1 MLDGAGFLIMH
12 KDFLSPEIS
21 ANDLEYVHITAK
33 EREIAEDLLAK
44 GHLVKKQCS
53 NFEKINMENF
63 YELKVPI
70 QGVNTLTTGQQ
81 CRQYQLFNVS
91 GSNAFLGENHHRH
104 STANKYKLILTK
116 SQSAK
121 HTIMFFVHW
130 VPEVIVARD
139 VECIFYWRR
148 EIIDRHL
155 AIQP

>member
-1 MLDGAGFLIMH
+1 MYLSRLLIDTYPKCKESSYECFVLDGAGFLIMQ
-12 KDFLSPEIS
+12 KGFLSPEIS

-33 EREIAEDLLAK
+33 ERDIAEDLLAK

-81 CRQYQLFNVS
+81 CRQYQLSNVS
-91 GSNAFLGENHHRH
+91 GSNAFLAENHHRH

-116 SQSAK
+116 SSQQS
-121 HTIMFFVHW
+121 
-130 VPEVIVARD
+130 
-139 VECIFYWRR
+139 
-148 EIIDRHL
+148 
-155 AIQP
+155 IQ